1 MNLNAT
7 LFAQFVVFFTLV
19 WFVMKFIWPPMI
31 KALDERRAKI
41 ADGLKAA
48 EDSVAEKLEA
58 DSQVKVLLKDAK
70 QEASTIVTLAQ
81 KRAEETVEASKTQAK
96 EVADKQL
103 QNAQEQIL
111 VETNQAKEKLR
122 QEVVALAL
130 EGASKIVGKEVDRA
144 THESMLKDL
153 ASRL

>member
-48 EDSVAEKLEA
+48 EDSVAEKLES
-58 DSQVKVLLKDAK
+58 DS
-70 QEASTIVTLAQ
+70 
-81 KRAEETVEASKTQAK
+81 
-96 EVADKQL
+96 
-103 QNAQEQIL
+103 L
-111 VETNQAKEKLR
+111 V
-122 QEVVALAL
+122 
-130 EGASKIVGKEVDRA
+130 
-144 THESMLKDL
+144 
-153 ASRL
+153 

>member
-19 WFVMKFIWPPMI
+19 WFVMKFIWPPLI

-41 ADGLKAA
+41 AEGLQAA
-48 EDSVAEKLEA
+48 EDSVAEKMAA
-58 DSQVKVLLKDAK
+58 DSDVQVLLKDAK
-70 QEASTIVTLAQ
+70 QEASSIVALAN
-81 KRAEETVEASKTQAK
+81 KRAEEAVAASRGQAK

-103 QNAQEQIL
+103 QNAQDQIL
-111 VETNQAKEKLR
+111 VETNHAKEKLR

-130 EGASKIVGKEVDRA
+130 AGASKIVGKEVDQT
-144 THESMLKDL
+144 THESLLKDL